1 MTIMNDNSISTSPR
15 FLSLQSENNGGVGYR
30 HEDYSE
36 LPTEEIIDKNNDKNN
51 DRNSEKSNERNNGS
65 PRSIDRKDD
74 RKNFNDDKN
83 DKIVKLNEGS
93 NFYLFLTA
101 IKVVFLCSLFML
113 VGPALILLNK
123 YILHDLNFPFPL
135 FISSLGIF
143 LSSIVAKFI
152 VYLGYVTIE
161 KKDEVEG
168 IYYYKRVLPV
178 GVAYAGTLATG
189 NLVYLF
195 LDVGFIQMLKSFT
208 PVVVMIFLYF
218 TGIEFPN
225 KQIIISILIISFG
238 TALTCTY
245 TPNASV
251 LGMIIML
258 MSEIFEAVRL
268 VLTQFLLK
276 DVKMGVVEGERKN
289 STSAYSYL
297 CRIFCTIFIYLS
309 FLFFLF

>member
-15 FLSLQSENNGGVGYR
+15 FLSLQSENNNGVGYR

-51 DRNSEKSNERNNGS
+51 DRNSEKSNDRNNGS

-74 RKNFNDDKN
+74 RKNFDDKN
-83 DKIVKLNEGS
+83 DKIVKLNEES

-135 FISSLGIF
+135 FISSLGIL

-218 TGIEFPN
+218 TGIEYPN

-276 DVKMGVVEGERKN
+276 DVKMGVVEGENKF
-289 STSAYSYL
+289 AYYFL
-297 CRIFCTIFIYLS
+297 NGIPFICFLFIFC
-309 FLFFLF
+309 